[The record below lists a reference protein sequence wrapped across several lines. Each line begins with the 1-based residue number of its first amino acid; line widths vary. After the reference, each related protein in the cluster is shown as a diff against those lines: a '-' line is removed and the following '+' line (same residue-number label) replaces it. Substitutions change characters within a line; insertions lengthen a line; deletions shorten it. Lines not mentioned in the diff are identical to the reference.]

1 MRREPSSRT
10 VTDDGGPEDVD
21 GDPTAKLLTVD
32 KRVPG
37 QRGRATRRK
46 LLDCTR
52 DALAR
57 NPYRD
62 VKVTDIAR
70 CAGTSPA
77 TFYQYFP
84 GVEHAVLVLSEEV
97 ALETDRLA
105 ERVAG
110 NWTGPAGIETARGVV
125 RGFLEHWER
134 HRPVLRVVELAA
146 EEGDLRFQEL
156 RCRPL
161 NTIAR
166 ALADVVREF
175 QRGGSIPQ
183 DIDAMATAGSL
194 VTMLADNA
202 SHRYGF
208 EFWAI
213 AAADVEAVLTRIV
226 YWTVTGQTQ

>member
-1 MRREPSSRT
+1 MRREPALRT
-10 VTDDGGPEDVD
+10 VNEDGDPDDPDR
-21 GDPTAKLLTVD
+21 DPTAKLLTVD

-37 QRGRATRRK
+37 RRGRATRRK

-57 NPYRD
+57 DPYRD

-70 CAGTSPA
+70 QAGTSPA

-84 GVEHAVLVLSEEV
+84 GVEHAVLVLSDEV

-105 ERVAG
+105 ELVAG
-110 NWTGPAGIETARGVV
+110 DWSGAAGVDPARRLV

-175 QRGGSIPQ
+175 QRRGNVPK
-183 DIDAMATAGSL
+183 DIDPMATAGSL

-213 AAADVEAVLTRIV
+213 DAADVEAVLTRIV
-226 YWTVTGQTQ
+226 YWTVTGQEP

>member
-1 MRREPSSRT
+1 MRREPPLRT
-10 VTDDGGPEDVD
+10 VTGDGGPEDGD
-21 GDPTAKLLTVD
+21 SDPTAKVLTVD

-37 QRGRATRRK
+37 RRGQVTRRR

-57 NPYRD
+57 HPYRD
-62 VKVTDIAR
+62 VKVVDIAR

-77 TFYQYFP
+77 TFYQYFQD
-84 GVEHAVLVLSEEV
+84 VEHAVLALSDEV

-105 ERVAG
+105 ERVGGDWA
-110 NWTGPAGIETARGVV
+110 GPAGIETARGVV
-125 RGFLEHWER
+125 QGFLEHWER

-175 QRGGSIPQ
+175 QRRGSVPQ
-183 DIDAMATAGSL
+183 GIDAMATAGSL

-213 AAADVEAVLTRIV
+213 EATDVEAVLTRIV
-226 YWTVTGQTQ
+226 YWTVTGQTP